1 MTKKPTYTSGKV
13 SEVLLKNSIP
23 MVFGIGAAI
32 AFSFIDTVFVAKL
45 GVDQLAAITFTFPV
59 VFLVFGVAMGLGQ
72 GASAVISKAYGEG
85 DHQRVKRLTT
95 DSIVLSLIAVAIF
108 TSLGIIFFDETFK
121 VLGAEDF
128 LMPYISEYM
137 MIWFSG
143 IIFLVVPLIGNSAI
157 RAIGDTKTP
166 SMIMM
171 IAVLVNLILDP
182 LLIFGYWIFPEMG
195 MAGAATATLFARF
208 VTLIASFY
216 FLTKKYDLLDFN
228 LRHIVNCGKSW
239 KSILDVGLPSALTN
253 ILIPIGISII
263 IKFVSEFG
271 TEAVAAFG
279 AASRV
284 EMVTLAVFM
293 ALASV
298 VGPFIGQNWGAKKP
312 ERIFQALRNAY
323 QFAILWGIAM
333 IALFYLGGRMIA
345 EFIKDDPKVVEYMVM
360 YFRISSLAIA
370 FRGIIMMTSTS
381 FNVLGKPKVS
391 ALLSISQMFL
401 IFIPL
406 AIYLANSF
414 GIEGI
419 FTAALVSAVIVS
431 IISYFWLE
439 KHLQQK
445 FLETSS

>member
-85 DHQRVKRLTT
+85 DHDMVKRLTT

-108 TSLGIIFFDETFK
+108 TSLGIIFFEEIFS
-121 VLGAEDF
+121 VLGATQK

-171 IAVLVNLILDP
+171 IAVLVNLVLDP
-182 LLIFGYWIFPEMG
+182 LLIFGYGIFPQMG
-195 MAGAATATLFARF
+195 MAGAATATLVARF

-216 FLTKKYDLLDFN
+216 FLTKKYDLLDFD
-228 LRHIVNCGKSW
+228 LKHIARCGQSW
-239 KSILDVGLPSALTN
+239 KKILEVGLPSALTN

-263 IKFVSEFG
+263 IKFVSDFG

-312 ERIFQALRNAY
+312 ERIIQALKNAY

-333 IALFYLGGRMIA
+333 IALFYLGGQMIA

-391 ALLSISQMFL
+391 AFLSISQMFF

-406 AIYLANSF
+406 AIYMSNIF

-445 FLETSS
+445 FLETST